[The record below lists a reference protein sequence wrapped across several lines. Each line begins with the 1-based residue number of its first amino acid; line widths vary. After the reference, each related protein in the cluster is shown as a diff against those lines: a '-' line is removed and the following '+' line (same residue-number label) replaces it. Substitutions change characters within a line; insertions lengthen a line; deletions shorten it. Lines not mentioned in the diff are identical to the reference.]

1 MELQV
6 GARPRSRNTVP
17 RISVETQEKEKESR
31 PAPAA
36 LQEILDRPSVGRARP
51 ARPVQEED
59 QEPSLPA
66 RLSPVKIKTPPPTTT
81 QRPARLEVVT
91 NRPNFRNSFRQTLQ
105 TTAPTTTETAFRSR
119 PFPSR

>member
-17 RISVETQEKEKESR
+17 RISVETQKKEKEKESR

-36 LQEILDRPSVGRARP
+36 LQEILDRPSVGR